1 MMSLLKTYTV
11 FSKQKVMLYE
21 NKFDEYIAYVDI
33 GVYSSNAPHHIY
45 ENDLPAINLTVS
57 HRVHIR

>member
-1 MMSLLKTYTV
+1 
-11 FSKQKVMLYE
+11 MLYE

-33 GVYSSNAPHHIY
+33 GVYSSNAPHYIY
-45 ENDLPAINLTVS
+45 KNDLPAINLTVS